1 MWIILLDYNN
11 FSYRKVIDYNF
22 MAYIFIIAV
31 NILYFVM
38 YGYEY
43 SIVGEIATWDVI
55 GIVFISLVTYGT
67 HKAVI
72 YAMENEYGYSYY
84 QDIFIVNLF
93 TQFLISFT
101 RNGWYV
107 YLLIPI
113 YLGYLASGFI
123 WSYLSKP
130 KEYDDDDTSKL
141 SKAEQ
146 KKLEKKR
153 KKEEKPKV
161 KYVH

>member
-1 MWIILLDYNN
+1 MSVLTDDN
-11 FSYRKVIDYNF
+11 FFVYRKVIDYNC
-22 MAYIFIIAV
+22 MAYWFIIAW
-31 NILYFVM
+31 NLLYTVM

-43 SIVGEIATWDVI
+43 FIVGEIATWDII
-55 GIVFISLVTYGT
+55 GFVFISLVTYGT

-72 YAMENEYGYSYY
+72 NAMENEYGYSYY
-84 QDIFIVNLF
+84 QDIFIINLF
-93 TQFLISFT
+93 TQFLVSFT
-101 RNGWYV
+101 RKGWYV
-107 YLLIPI
+107 YLLIPL
-113 YLGYLASGFI
+113 YLGYLISGFV

-130 KEYDDDDTSKL
+130 KEYDGDTSKL

-161 KYVH
+161 KYVN